1 MFISISR
8 LTNPYYFGYSAFVM
22 LDIFT
27 TIGADSIT
35 YAILGVIGSIIGSLV
50 RIVIRDEA
58 DIDNKFNFFYLKDVF
73 KIFAWAGV
81 GGFLTLVFAA
91 NGWYPWLAVLC
102 SPFTP
107 KFYAVMEEVVPG
119 ILKGFVTRFVGET
132 QTKNGNGNENKET
145 NGRK

>member
-1 MFISISR
+1 MFTSISK
-8 LTNPYYFGYSAFVM
+8 LTNPYYFGYSAFVL

-27 TIGADSIT
+27 TIGPDAIT
-35 YAILGVIGSIIGSLV
+35 YAILGVIGSFIGSLV

-58 DIDNKFNFFYLKDVF
+58 DIDNKVNFFYLKDVF

-107 KFYAVMEEVVPG
+107 KFYAVMEEVVPTV
-119 ILKGFVTRFVGET
+119 LKGIVTRIVGET
-132 QTKNGNGNENKET
+132 KKEDKDKGT
-145 NGRK
+145 DGK